1 MNTPNKLTLL
11 RVILVPVFLFMF
23 LMDSI
28 PGHYTI
34 AFFVFVIASVT
45 DFLDG
50 YLARRDNLVTTFGK
64 FLDPLADKMLVT
76 CALLC
81 LMEAGLCHVVAVAII
96 ILRDTAVN
104 ALRMLAASEEGLV
117 IAAAQSG
124 RIKTATQMVVTSVL
138 LGILGISDFIPAIN
152 SDIFALL
159 AQIACWILAAI
170 TLYSGIEYLYKNR
183 QVFLRSK

>member
-11 RVILVPVFLFMF
+11 RVILVPVFLFFF
-23 LMDSI
+23 LMDII
-28 PGHYTI
+28 PGHYTV

-50 YLARRDNLVTTFGK
+50 YLARRDHLVTTFGK

-76 CALLC
+76 VALLC
-81 LMEAGLCHVVAVAII
+81 LMEVRLCPVVAVAII

-104 ALRMLAASEEGLV
+104 ALRLLAASEEGLV

-124 RIKTATQMVVTSVL
+124 RVKTATQMVVTSVL
-138 LGILGISDFIPAIN
+138 LGILGIGDFFPIVVG
-152 SDIFALL
+152 DLFTLL
-159 AQIACWILAAI
+159 ANIACWILAAI
-170 TLYSGIEYLYKNR
+170 TLYSGIEYLYNNR
-183 QVFLRSK
+183 HVFLKSK

>member
-1 MNTPNKLTLL
+1 MNLPNKLTLI
-11 RVILVPVFLFMF
+11 RVILVPVFLFFF
-23 LMDSI
+23 LFTGI

-34 AFFVFVIASVT
+34 AFVVFVAASLT

-50 YLARRDNLVTTFGK
+50 YLARKNNLVTTFGK

-81 LMEAGLCHVVAVAII
+81 LMDVKLCPMLVVAII

-104 ALRMLAASEEGLV
+104 ALRLLAASEDGLV

-124 RIKTATQMVVTSVL
+124 RVKTAMQMIVTCIL
-138 LGILGISDFIPAIN
+138 LFVLGISDFYPAVMGNWFTIA
-152 SDIFALL
+152 S
-159 AQIACWILAAI
+159 QIACWILAAI

-183 QVFLRSK
+183 HVFLQSK

>member
-1 MNTPNKLTLL
+1 MNTPNKLTLA
-11 RVILVPVFLFMF
+11 RVILVPVFLFFF
-23 LMDSI
+23 LMKNI

-34 AFFVFVIASVT
+34 AFAVFAIASAT

-50 YLARRDNLVTTFGK
+50 HLARKHHLVTTFGK

-81 LMEAGLCHVVAVAII
+81 LMDLRLCPMIAVAII

-104 ALRMLAASEEGLV
+104 ALRLLAASEDGTV

-124 RIKTATQMVVTSVL
+124 RIKTALQMLITCALLAVL
-138 LGILGISDFIPAIN
+138 ALSDFIPTVN
-152 SDIFALL
+152 GELFTQT
-159 AQIACWILAAI
+159 AQIAWLGARGGYA
-170 TLYSGIEYLYKNR
+170 
-183 QVFLRSK
+183 VLRIRVSV

>member
-11 RVILVPVFLFMF
+11 RVILVPVFLFFF
-23 LMDSI
+23 LMTAI
-28 PGHYTI
+28 PGNYTI
-34 AFFVFVIASVT
+34 AFLVFAVASVT

-50 YLARRDNLVTTFGK
+50 YLARKHHLVTTFGK

-81 LMEAGLCHVVAVAII
+81 LMDAGLCHVIAVAII

-124 RIKTATQMVVTSVL
+124 RVKTAVQMAVTCVILAL
-138 LGILGISDFIPAIN
+138 LGVSNFIPAIRGEL
-152 SDIFALL
+152 FTLL
-159 AQIACWILAAI
+159 SQIACWILAAI
-170 TLYSGIEYLYKNR
+170 TLYSGVEYLYKNR
-183 QVFLRSK
+183 NVFLKTK

>member
-1 MNTPNKLTLL
+1 MNTPNKLTLA
-11 RVILVPVFLFMF
+11 RVILVPVFLFFF
-23 LMDSI
+23 LMSGI
-28 PGHYTI
+28 PGHYAI
-34 AFFVFVIASVT
+34 AFLVFITASFT

-50 YLARRDNLVTTFGK
+50 HLARKHKLVTTFGK

-81 LMEAGLCHVVAVAII
+81 LMEIRLCPVVAVAII
-96 ILRDTAVN
+96 ILRDTAVS
-104 ALRMLAASEEGLV
+104 ALRMLAASDGTV

-124 RIKTATQMVVTSVL
+124 RIKTAVQMVVTSALLFVL
-138 LGILGISDFIPAIN
+138 GVSDFIPAVNGAVFSI
-152 SDIFALL
+152 I

-183 QVFLRSK
+183 QVFLKSK